1 MTNPI
6 WQEEY
11 KVNTLLIN
19 PRKRLGLVGLLAV
32 LQDAAGVHAAHL
44 GYGYESML
52 KDNLIW
58 VLLRQKVI
66 MQEWPQWGET
76 VKILTWPRPLD
87 GGLTALRDFEI
98 FVEGQKVG
106 ECVTSWMMLDLT
118 TRRPVKPEINP
129 ERAAFRTDFSLV
141 IEPRKLVLQEG
152 LEPLST
158 LEVRNSDLDLHEHV
172 NNTRYA
178 QWILDAVP
186 LESQRKY
193 RLEEYEVNFLTE
205 TRVGDKIALS
215 YGKVGE
221 NASKGEV
228 YRFQGARECDVK
240 PAFVSELRVAEI

>member
-1 MTNPI
+1 MINPI

-32 LQDAAGVHAAHL
+32 LQDAAGVHAAQL
-44 GYGYESML
+44 GYGYEAML

-58 VLLRQKVI
+58 VLLRQKLV
-66 MQEWPQWGET
+66 MTEWPAWGET
-76 VKILTWPRPLD
+76 VKIQTWPRPLN
-87 GGLTALRDFEI
+87 GLAALRDFEI
-98 FVEGQKVG
+98 FAEGHKVG

-118 TRRPVKPEINP
+118 TRKPVKPEINS

-141 IEPRKLVLQEG
+141 FEPRKLIVREG
-152 LEPLST
+152 LEPLAT

-186 LESQRKY
+186 LESLQKY
-193 RLEEYEVNFLTE
+193 RLEEYEVNFLNE
-205 TRVGDKIALS
+205 TRVGDKIKLA

-221 NASKGEV
+221 DGAKGEV
-228 YRFQGARECDVK
+228 YRFQGSRETDTK
-240 PAFVSELRVAEI
+240 PAFVAELRVTMLE